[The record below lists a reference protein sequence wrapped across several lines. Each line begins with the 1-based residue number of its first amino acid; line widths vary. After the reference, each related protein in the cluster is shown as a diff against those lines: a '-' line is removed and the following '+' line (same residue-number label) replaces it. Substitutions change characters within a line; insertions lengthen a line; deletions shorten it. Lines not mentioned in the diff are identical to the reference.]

1 MYATLVRVAASDSV
15 LIRLARVGEAP
26 RVSSVLQEA
35 AEWLRQ
41 RGEPLWSA
49 ADLEPSAICADVDGG
64 RYLLAFA
71 GMEAVG
77 TARVTLDDSLAWPD
91 AIVGEALYLHRLAV
105 RRAHTGGTVSQMIL
119 DWSCA
124 HARTL
129 GCTYLRL
136 DCDATRT
143 RLRGLY
149 EGFGFTFRGERTV
162 GLYTVAC
169 FQKALGDIS

>member
-1 MYATLVRVAASDSV
+1 
-15 LIRLARVGEAP
+15 
-26 RVSSVLQEA
+26 
-35 AEWLRQ
+35 
-41 RGEPLWSA
+41 
-49 ADLEPSAICADVDGG
+49 
-64 RYLLAFA
+64 LLAFA

-77 TARVTLDDSLAWPD
+77 TARLTLDNSFTWPD

-105 RRAHTGGTVSQMIL
+105 RRAHAGGTVSQMIL
-119 DWSCA
+119 DWSCV

-149 EGFGFTFRGERTV
+149 EAFGFTFRGERTV
-162 GLYTVAC
+162 GLYTVAR